1 MVEMDE
7 SPIALSPNAS
17 GGNAGFTSKVAIA
30 ESLDGGSIKKQ
41 STKNTKKGQVTQK
54 KKNEE
59 DEGQQQPIAKSFFG
73 YYKF

>member
-41 STKNTKKGQVTQK
+41 SSKNTKKG
-54 KKNEE
+54 
-59 DEGQQQPIAKSFFG
+59 
-73 YYKF
+73 